1 MQYVSEI
8 QLSKSRDLLARTDL
22 KVTEIAGLC
31 EYMDAG
37 YFARVFKRAQGMT
50 PMQYR
55 KKNAVSRH

>member
-50 PMQYR
+50 PML
-55 KKNAVSRH
+55 